1 MSYWSAIF
9 LGLVQGVSEFLPISS
24 SGHLALFQNFFN
36 LTNTEDGHLFFEVLL
51 HLGTLFAVL
60 IAYRK
65 DILELI
71 VEFGYMT
78 HFTKLPRGKKA
89 NIPARRMIIMLI
101 LATLPL
107 VLVLPVKDFVE
118 GLYNN
123 TFFVGFA
130 LIATGL
136 ILFGS
141 DRIAKGSKDAK
152 NATMWDA
159 LLVGCGQCLAVVP
172 GISRSGTSISA
183 GLLCGFDREYAVKF
197 SFILSIPAILG
208 ANILSFADAL
218 EVGVDSS
225 LIPVYA
231 VGVLTAMVSGYAS
244 IYLLRFIAK
253 KGKFG
258 TFAYYCWAIGLVTLI
273 LSLVA

>member
-65 DILELI
+65 DIWELLR
-71 VEFGYMT
+71 EFGYMT
-78 HFTKLPRGKKA
+78 HINKLPRGQKA

-101 LATLPL
+101 LATIPL
-107 VLVLPVKDFVE
+107 VLIVPIKDFVE
-118 GLYNN
+118 GLYTN
-123 TFFVGFA
+123 TFFVGVA

-136 ILFGS
+136 ILFAS
-141 DRIAKGSKDAK
+141 DRISKGSKDAK

-159 LLVGCGQCLAVVP
+159 LVVGCGQCLAVVP

-218 EVGVDSS
+218 EVGVDTS

-244 IYLLRFIAK
+244 IHLLRYIAK

-258 TFAYYCWAIGLVTLI
+258 NFAYYCCAIGLVTLI